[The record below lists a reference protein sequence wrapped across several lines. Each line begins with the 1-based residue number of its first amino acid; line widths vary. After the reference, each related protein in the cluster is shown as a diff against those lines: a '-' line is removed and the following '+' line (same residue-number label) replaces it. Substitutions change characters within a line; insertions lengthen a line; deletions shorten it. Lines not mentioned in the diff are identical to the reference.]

1 MKIKKEQQ
9 LREKG
14 ITLIALVITIII
26 LLILAGITIGLV
38 AGDNGILTQAS
49 KAQEKTVQAQ
59 EEENIKLAI
68 MASSIENNG
77 YAEILNAESFEK
89 ELKNIFGNQELN
101 VTSNGDGSFIITVN
115 DRKYYVN
122 NDKTLINNDNIIEIG
137 TVEELKAFRDDVNS
151 GNSYEGKVVLLTSN
165 INLSGEEWEPIGLYP
180 MENSTPSDETN
191 KPFKG
196 TFDGNGHKIDGL
208 QINTTDKVQGLFGLV
223 TNGKILNLTI
233 GGNSSIN
240 GGSATGG
247 IVGYS
252 YNGTIINNCYNYAN
266 VTGNSLHTGGISG
279 IIVENCYIIN
289 SQNYGNIV
297 GKNMNT
303 GGIAGGIQKNSLVEN
318 CSNNGYVLGTESVGG
333 ITGTNAYYT
342 SIDAC
347 FNSGKIDANSDNQNN
362 NSNVGGI
369 IGLNLSSVSNCY
381 NIGEIIGKFNNAG
394 GIIGLNRG
402 ILKNSYNAGNVDST
416 QSIIGSVVGNN
427 NEFFDSTTN
436 MTYTGTIDNCY
447 ALEGSTNKLFGENTS
462 VINENCSFKN
472 SDELKSLYNILGNTF
487 REDLEN
493 VNNGYPILFWQ

>member
-1 MKIKKEQQ
+1 MQCLQDKI
-9 LREKG
+9 
-14 ITLIALVITIII
+14 
-26 LLILAGITIGLV
+26 
-38 AGDNGILTQAS
+38 GIL
-49 KAQEKTVQAQ
+49 VQAENARKNTEQ
-59 EEENIKLAI
+59 SSEEEKIKLAI
-68 MASSIENNG
+68 MGSSIDDEG
-77 YAEILNAESFEK
+77 TQEKLDEDSFKK
-89 ELKNIFGNQELN
+89 ELKNQFGTEELE
-101 VTSNGDGSFIITVN
+101 VISNEDGSFVVSIKKSG
-115 DRKYYVN
+115 RKYYIN
-122 NDKTLINNDNIIEIG
+122 NDKTIVNEENMIEINNL
-137 TVEELKAFRDDVNS
+137 ELLKQFRDDVNN
-151 GNSYEGKVVLLTSN
+151 GNTYEGKVVILN
-165 INLSGEEWEPIGLYP
+165 NDINLNGENWIPIGNYP
-180 MENSTPSDETN
+180 VENTTPDDETN

-279 IIVENCYIIN
+279 IVVENCYIIN

-333 ITGTNAYYT
+333 IIGTNAYYT

-347 FNSGKIDANSDNQNN
+347 FNSGKIDANSGNQNN

-369 IGLNLSSVSNCY
+369 IGLNMSSVSNCY